1 MKRTLLVLPCALLAT
16 TSFAGVVYEIE
27 NRQMS
32 TETVQTS
39 AISVEGPNLKM
50 LMDSGDGQDEG
61 EMIFRGENREMI
73 VVNHKERTYMVLDED
88 TMNQL
93 AEQMKQASAA
103 LAEMEKALA
112 NMPESQRAQVE
123 KMMRSRLPNMSEPVV
138 PTELRKTGDEDTMKG
153 YPCVRY
159 EILRDGMVIRELWVT
174 DWSNV
179 EGGEDTAAAFQ
190 AMADFFRQM
199 IESLPKFGQM
209 GQASATAAFEHMREI
224 NGFPVL
230 TREFAD
236 DGSLE
241 SIAALTAAEQAD
253 LNASDFEPNPKYK
266 RQKISMK

>member
-1 MKRTLLVLPCALLAT
+1 MHRTLFFITFVLLAT

-27 NRQMS
+27 NRQMA
-32 TETVQTS
+32 TETVETS
-39 AISVEGPNLKM
+39 SIAVDGPNLKM
-50 LMDSGDGQDEG
+50 AVASSDGPDEG
-61 EMIFRGENREMI
+61 EMIFRGEKREI

-88 TMNQL
+88 TLNQL
-93 AEQMKQASAA
+93 AEQMKKASAA

-112 NMPESQRAQVE
+112 NVPESQRAQVE
-123 KMMRSRLPNMSEPVV
+123 KMMRSRLPNMNEPVT
-138 PTELRKTGDEDTMKG
+138 PTELRKTGDKDTMKG
-153 YPCVRY
+153 YPCERY

-190 AMADFFRQM
+190 AMADFFQQM
-199 IESLPKFGQM
+199 IESLPTFGQM

-241 SIAALTAAEQAD
+241 SIAALAAAEAAD
-253 LNASDFEPNPKYK
+253 LDDSEFEPNPTYK

>member
-1 MKRTLLVLPCALLAT
+1 MKRTVFAITTILLAT
-16 TSFAGVVYEIE
+16 TSYAGVVYEIE
-27 NRQMS
+27 NRQMA
-32 TETVQTS
+32 TETRQTS
-39 AISVEGPNLKM
+39 SIAVDGSNLKM
-50 LMDSGDGQDEG
+50 TVASDEGPDDG
-61 EMIFRGENREMI
+61 EMIFRGDAREMI
-73 VVNHKERTYMVLDED
+73 VVNHKERSYMVLDED

-112 NMPESQRAQVE
+112 NVPESQRAQVE
-123 KMMRSRLPNMSEPVV
+123 KMMRSRLPNLSEPVV
-138 PTELRKTGDEDTMKG
+138 PTELRKTGDQDTMKG

-159 EILRDGMVIRELWVT
+159 EILRGGVVIRELWVT

-179 EGGEDTAAAFQ
+179 KGGEDTAAAFQ
-190 AMADFFRQM
+190 RMADFFQQM
-199 IESLPKFGQM
+199 IESLPKFGEM
-209 GQASATAAFEHMREI
+209 GQASTTAAFEHMREI

-241 SIAALTAAEQAD
+241 SIASLTAAEQAD
-253 LNASDFEPNPKYK
+253 LSAADFEPNPKYK

>member
-1 MKRTLLVLPCALLAT
+1 MKCTLFVVMLVLLT
-16 TSFAGVVYEIE
+16 TPSFAGVVYEIE
-27 NRQMS
+27 NRNMS
-32 TETVQTS
+32 TETMQTS
-39 AISVEGPNLKM
+39 SIAVEGSNLKM
-50 LMDSGDGQDEG
+50 VIDSGEGKDEG
-61 EMIFRGENREMI
+61 EMIFRGEKREMI
-73 VVNHKERTYMVLDED
+73 VVNHNERSYMVLDED

-112 NMPESQRAQVE
+112 NVPESQRAQVE

-153 YPCVRY
+153 YPCMRY
-159 EILRDGMVIRELWVT
+159 EILRDGVVIRELWVT

-179 EGGEDTAAAFQ
+179 EGGEDTSAAFQ
-190 AMADFFRQM
+190 AMADFVQQM
-199 IESLPKFGQM
+199 IESLPQFGQM
-209 GQASATAAFEHMREI
+209 GQSSASAAFEHMRGI

-241 SIAALTAAEQAD
+241 SIAALTAVEQTD
-253 LNASDFEPNPKYK
+253 LSAADFEPDPRYK
-266 RQKISMK
+266 RQEISMK

>member
-1 MKRTLLVLPCALLAT
+1 MKRTLFVITLALLAT

-27 NRQMS
+27 NRQMA

-39 AISVEGPNLKM
+39 SIAVEGSNLKIAV
-50 LMDSGDGQDEG
+50 DSGEETGEG
-61 EMIFRGENREMI
+61 EMIFRGEKREMI

-93 AEQMKQASAA
+93 AEQMKKASAA

-112 NMPESQRAQVE
+112 NVPESQRAQVE
-123 KMMRSRLPNMSEPVV
+123 KMMRSRLPDMNEPAV
-138 PTELRKTGDEDTMKG
+138 PTELRKTGDQDTMKG
-153 YPCVRY
+153 YPCERY
-159 EILRDGMVIRELWVT
+159 EILRDGVVLRELWVT

-190 AMADFFRQM
+190 AMADFFKQM
-199 IESLPKFGQM
+199 IESMPKFGQM
-209 GQASATAAFEHMREI
+209 GQATATAAFEHMREI

-230 TREFAD
+230 TRELAD

-241 SIAALTAAEQAD
+241 SIAALTAAEAAD
-253 LNASDFEPNPKYK
+253 LDDSEFEPNPKYK
-266 RQKISMK
+266 RQKISLK